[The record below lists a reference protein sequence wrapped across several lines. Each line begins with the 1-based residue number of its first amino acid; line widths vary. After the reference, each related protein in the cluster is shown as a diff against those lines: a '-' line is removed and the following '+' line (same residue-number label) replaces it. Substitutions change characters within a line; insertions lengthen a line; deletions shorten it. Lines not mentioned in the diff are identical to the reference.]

1 MDVAWV
7 PDGHQREQ
15 PERREELLERFEA
28 TLEKL
33 GAPTTAIHGSW
44 DERRSR
50 AIESV
55 DRLLA

>member
-1 MDVAWV
+1 VEWVA
-7 PDGHQREQ
+7 DGHQRAA
-15 PERREELLERFEA
+15 PERREELLALFEA

-33 GAPTTAIHGSW
+33 GAPTTAIRGSW